1 MENQDLMTHFEG
13 NRIRS
18 VEQGGDTWF
27 SVVDIIAALTNAAQ
41 PRTYWAQMKK
51 ADVQLLQVLKQ
62 LKLPSTDGK
71 FYKTDCAN
79 TEGVLRLIQS
89 VPSPQAEPFKLWL
102 AQVGRERI
110 EELND
115 PSLAVEHLKE
125 LYRLKGYTEEWIE
138 SRLKSIG
145 IRKQLTDEWQKR
157 GVKEGQEY
165 AQLTAEIA
173 RQTFGLSPSE
183 HAQLK
188 QLDKQNLRDHM
199 TNLELIFTMLG
210 EETTRQVAI
219 RDDSQGYNDNL
230 EAAQKGGGMAGRARK
245 NYEMDNLP
253 VVSAQNFLKQIEEAT
268 QKKLLDTDD
277 AVE

>member
-1 MENQDLMTHFEG
+1 MENQLSVFEE
-13 NRIRS
+13 RSIRS
-18 VEQGGDTWF
+18 IEQEGEMWF
-27 SVVDIIAALTNAAQ
+27 AVVDIIEVLTESVAPNKYWSALK
-41 PRTYWAQMKK
+41 RRES
-51 ADVQLLQVLKQ
+51 QLSTICRGLKFQ
-62 LKLPSTDGK
+62 SPVDKK

-110 EELND
+110 EELRD

-125 LYRLKGYTEEWIE
+125 LYRVKGYSEEWIE
-138 SRLKSIG
+138 SRIKSIG
-145 IRKQLTDEWQKR
+145 IRKKLTDEWQKR
-157 GVKEGQEY
+157 GVRDGQEY

-219 RDDSQGYNDNL
+219 RDDAQGYNDNL

-268 QKKLLDTDD
+268 QKKLPDAND